1 MTHEEIKNIWF
12 KNFPNSNIL
21 ISKMCLG
28 DGFHYRCILAKDKS
42 EVYNGILENDAL
54 HYTFSIENENY
65 EEYDNPCIFIKPESN
80 LYAYSRVK
88 LRRKNMKNT
97 NIEKLEKRFLQVK
110 NMIIENKDNFINLQY
125 NINDKI

>member
-12 KNFPNSNIL
+12 KIFPNSNIL
-21 ISKMCLG
+21 IMCFG
-28 DGFHYRCILAKDKS
+28 NGFHYRCILAKDKT
-42 EVYNGILENDAL
+42 EVYNGILENDVL

-65 EEYDNPCIFIKPESN
+65 EEYHNPCIFIKPEN
-80 LYAYSRVK
+80 RYYAYSRVK
-88 LRRKNMKNT
+88 LRRKNIKNI
-97 NIEKLEKRFLQVK
+97 NAEKLEKRFLQVK